1 MGAKVLGL
9 GTLFIGGLILGDLLL
24 HPAGVAQLGN
34 TSNQLLSTGGNQLL
48 GSVATTSSK
57 G

>member
-1 MGAKVLGL
+1 VGAKVLGL